1 MFTLVRHNYLFL
13 YLLVILL
20 TGCSSRVLMPTPN
33 IYLDNKDAIF
43 EQLETP
49 LKSTEVRM
57 FYITDRVPQQ
67 NKNGSISYGFGRSS
81 SLAFGTTIVDLGVDM
96 TWADLVE
103 ASRTQNRLKPMRLK
117 RGPIHELSR
126 TPPMPIPY
134 GLIDGKII
142 EKPEM
147 AAQLEKSIGEFKRVL
162 IQQLELT
169 PRKEV
174 FIYIHGFHN
183 TFDDAAF
190 ALSELW
196 HFIGRVGVP
205 LIYTWPAGYPGLF
218 GYTYDHES
226 SEFTAYHLRKV
237 LELIAGFEEVE
248 KIHLIAHSRGTDLAL
263 AVLRDLTLSTRA
275 AGMDSKKH
283 LKIHNFILAAPD
295 LDVQV
300 TEQRIV
306 GNKLELSV
314 NRFTIYTSPNDK
326 AIGYATTLFAS
337 PRGRVGTF
345 GLGEISDT
353 IKVHL
358 QNNKPNFAI
367 INYAGT
373 SKLPFD
379 RYGHSY
385 FRNSP
390 EVSSDLVLMLR
401 DDLDPGTTGRPL
413 ESLGFMLWRIPEGYP
428 NGHTPQ

>member
-1 MFTLVRHNYLFL
+1 
-13 YLLVILL
+13 
-20 TGCSSRVLMPTPN
+20 MPTPN
-33 IYLDNKDAIF
+33 IYLDNKEAIF
-43 EQLETP
+43 EQLEAP

-57 FYITDRVPQQ
+57 FYITDRDPQQ
-67 NKNGSISYGFGRSS
+67 TKDGSINYGFGRSP
-81 SLAFGTTIVDLGVDM
+81 SLAFGTTTVDLGLDM
-96 TWADLVE
+96 TWADLVQ

-126 TPPMPIPY
+126 TPQIPIPY
-134 GLIDGKII
+134 ALIDGKII
-142 EKPEM
+142 ENPEM
-147 AAQLEKSIGEFKRVL
+147 AAQLKKSIEEFKRVL

-174 FIYIHGFHN
+174 FIYIHGYNN

-190 ALSELW
+190 ALAELW

-205 LIYTWPAGYPGLF
+205 LIYTWPAGHPGLF
-218 GYTYDHES
+218 GYTYDRES

-237 LELIAGFEEVE
+237 LKLIAGFEEVE
-248 KIHLIAHSRGTDLAL
+248 KIHLIAHSRGADLAL
-263 AVLRDLTLSTRA
+263 TVLKDLTLSTRA
-275 AGMDSKKH
+275 AGKDPRKQF
-283 LKIHNFILAAPD
+283 KIHNFILAAPD

-300 TEQRIV
+300 AEQRIA
-306 GNKLELSV
+306 GDKLELSV

-326 AIGYATTLFAS
+326 AISYAATFFAS

-345 GLGEISDT
+345 GIDEMTGT
-353 IKVHL
+353 IKAHF
-358 QNNKPNFAI
+358 QSNKSNSAF
-367 INYAGT
+367 INYAGA

-413 ESLGFMLWRIPEGYP
+413 EPLGFMLWRIPEAYP
-428 NGHTPQ
+428 VSNTLQ